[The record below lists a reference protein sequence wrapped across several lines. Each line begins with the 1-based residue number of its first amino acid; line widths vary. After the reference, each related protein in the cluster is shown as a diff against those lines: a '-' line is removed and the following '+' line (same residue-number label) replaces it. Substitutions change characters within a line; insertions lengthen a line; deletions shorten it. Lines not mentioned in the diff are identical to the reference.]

1 MTNYAQKLRQMR
13 EAEEQSDSG
22 MTRSDETKARLK
34 DFDALIRQSEAS
46 GAGRGQVNPDI
57 NGKKKG
63 GSIKSSASKRADG
76 IAQRGKTRGTMV
88 MCMGGK
94 TK

>member
-1 MTNYAQKLRQMR
+1 MPNIEEMKQEAADAKMR
-13 EAEEQSDSG
+13 E
-22 MTRSDETKARLK
+22 KAAKAYDKSLTTTEP
-34 DFDALIRQSEAS
+34 APAPVI
-46 GAGRGQVNPDI
+46 
-57 NGKKKG
+57 KKAKG
-63 GSIKSSASKRADG
+63 GTASSRADG